1 MNKKTDSGSRVFD
14 RLFKVLD
21 EKGSRYYTG
30 EIKVTGEFNG
40 AKQTTTFYPKIWAI
54 SKEAAKQRLK
64 QQISKNWKN
73 FKISGILKETSKTQ
87 DTAPFKVLDNAKQL
101 RTKYKISYDAYY
113 TAGVKLNNG
122 KYSRS
127 ETEKRISEVIATSK
141 QEALQ
146 KLKNGLKKAEKVG
159 YRYSNFKI
167 IKIEREP
174 VYEKL
179 SEKEKLNYLFG
190 DEAKISD
197 SEKQFIPPL
206 TKFKEILKNA
216 TGDNKKFKW
225 IINSNA
231 TGYFTTK
238 GDMISFIAKS
248 NNKGGAGWAT
258 GKAAELEKIYTRFKT
273 QILPYN

>member
-1 MNKKTDSGSRVFD
+1 MRNLIIKGVKAAQGSIGTIVGRLPKNTIIQFTTKGDDIHITLYKNTKSYNGRNISQKTFKPNDIDGIIRFAKNYILSKTQDSGSRVFD
-14 RLFKVLD
+14 RLF
-21 EKGSRYYTG
+21 R
-30 EIKVTGEFNG
+30 
-40 AKQTTTFYPKIWAI
+40 
-54 SKEAAKQRLK
+54 
-64 QQISKNWKN
+64 
-73 FKISGILKETSKTQ
+73 
-87 DTAPFKVLDNAKQL
+87 VLDNKPL
-101 RTKYKISYDAYY
+101 RTRYKISYDAYY
-113 TAGVKLNNG
+113 TAGIKLKNG
-122 KYSRS
+122 EYSRS
-127 ETEKRISEVIATSK
+127 ETEKRVSEVIATSK

-146 KLKNGLKKAEKVG
+146 KLKNSLNKAERAG

-179 SEKEKLNYLFG
+179 SEKEKLKLLLG
-190 DEAKISD
+190 DEAKTGD

-258 GKAAELEKIYTRFKT
+258 GKATELEKIYTRFKT